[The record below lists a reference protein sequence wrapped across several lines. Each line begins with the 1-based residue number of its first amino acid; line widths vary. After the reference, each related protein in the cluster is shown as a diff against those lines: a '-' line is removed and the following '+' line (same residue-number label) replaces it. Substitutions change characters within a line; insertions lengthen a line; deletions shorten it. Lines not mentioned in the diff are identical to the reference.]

1 MRRAFHTKNQGYLP
15 RLKLVE
21 KYSKVAE
28 QNPRVSVIIP
38 TYNYGGFLAECVN
51 SVFRQSEKNIEIII
65 VDDGSTDNTP
75 DVVKSFKGRVKYIF
89 QENKGLSAARNTGF
103 KYASGD
109 FVQLLDSDDLL
120 GINAIAAKANFLRQN
135 PDVSIAVS
143 SPNHLFSS
151 LSADGKPIITG
162 DWHLYRSN
170 LDIHLAYFN
179 IAPIHAFLVRRTVVE
194 RVGYFDE
201 SLKACEDY
209 DYWLRAAALG
219 YVPHYCG
226 EGMAVYYRRH
236 PTSMS
241 SNLKKQYYHDALL
254 HPVVLKLLSS
264 DNALRTSQNHWLAFF
279 AGLLTTLMRAEL
291 GGEPILDDLVKLFF
305 KALQDADSSLP
316 PVFDKLDSSGLYY
329 LLLVRQHLRQIT
341 ELDESRMRDLSL
353 ASDRFNLRGGFV
365 LPAPQDVFRIVQGWW
380 HDPTDA
386 RTFARAVFRILF

>member
-1 MRRAFHTKNQGYLP
+1 
-15 RLKLVE
+15 
-21 KYSKVAE
+21 VAE

-38 TYNYGGFLAECVN
+38 TYNYGSFLAECVN
-51 SVFRQSEKNIEIII
+51 SVFRQSEKNVEIII

-89 QENKGLSAARNTGF
+89 QENKGLSAARNTGL

-120 GINAIAAKANFLRQN
+120 GINAIAAKVKFLRQN
-135 PDVSIAVS
+135 PSVSIAVS

-151 LSADGKPIITG
+151 LRADGKPIITG

-226 EGMAVYYRRH
+226 EGTAVYYRRH
-236 PTSMS
+236 ATSMS
-241 SNLKKQYYHDALL
+241 SNLGKQYYHDALL
-254 HPVVLKLLSS
+254 HHVVLKLLF
-264 DNALRTSQNHWLAFF
+264 DDCKIRTAQNHWLAFF
-279 AGLLTTLMRAEL
+279 AGLLTTLTRTELRA
-291 GGEPILDDLVKLFF
+291 EPILDELVKLFF
-305 KALQDADSSLP
+305 KALRDAGSSLP
-316 PVFDKLDSSGLYY
+316 PVFDKLDSPGLYY
-329 LLLVRQHLRQIT
+329 LLLVRQRLRQIAEFDDPRT
-341 ELDESRMRDLSL
+341 RELSI
-353 ASDRFNLRGGFV
+353 ASDSFKLRGGFV
-365 LPAPQDVFRIVQGWW
+365 LSVPQAVFRIVQGWW

-386 RTFARAVFRILF
+386 RSITRAVLRNLF